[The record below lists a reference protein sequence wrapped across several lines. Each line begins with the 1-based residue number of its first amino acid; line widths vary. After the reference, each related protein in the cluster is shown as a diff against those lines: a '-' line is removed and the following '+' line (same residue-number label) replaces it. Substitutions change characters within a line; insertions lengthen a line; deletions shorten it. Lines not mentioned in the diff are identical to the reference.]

1 MIAQIKT
8 LANAKEIEIK
18 QKEYQEI
25 AQKNEKAWEHNR
37 VSDDGDSMEVL
48 NLPIVPDAIYKPSD
62 LLIDIEY
69 VSLAFVN
76 STGEISIK
84 YHGDNFNLIYSDE
97 VWEALKNRFT
107 KKKCEAACNSVSIE
121 DLI

>member
-8 LANAKEIEIK
+8 LANAKEIEVK

-25 AQKNEKAWEHNR
+25 AQKNHEIEKSNSQLAKAKR
-37 VSDDGDSMEVL
+37 VDLIEFPV
-48 NLPIVPDAIYKPSD
+48 VPDAEYKPSD
-62 LLIDIEY
+62 LLLDIEDIK
-69 VSLAFVN
+69 LAFVN
-76 STGEISIK
+76 SNGEISIK

-97 VWEALKNRFT
+97 VWGALKNRFT
-107 KKKCEAACNSVSIE
+107 KKQCESACNSYSIQ